1 VAGNPNKQQTMK
13 TLFLTIIAVAV
24 MEFAAAQTISKDVV
38 ATAGD
43 TYTNTSE
50 NIVLSWTI
58 GQTVTGTFYSGDGT
72 FSISQGFHT
81 GMPLSGIG
89 IEEYY
94 SNSPVQNI
102 YPNPTHGNAYL
113 EMTNS
118 QEGPIIFKIYN
129 AQGKL
134 VSTQQEIIENEKI
147 EIQLQSLK
155 PGIYF
160 ISSLFEDGNK
170 KSQKIIKQ

>member
-1 VAGNPNKQQTMK
+1 
-13 TLFLTIIAVAV
+13 
-24 MEFAAAQTISKDVV
+24 
-38 ATAGD
+38 
-43 TYTNTSE
+43 
-50 NIVLSWTI
+50 
-58 GQTVTGTFYSGDGT
+58 
-72 FSISQGFHT
+72 
-81 GMPLSGIG
+81 MPLSGIG

-94 SNSPVQNI
+94 TNSPVQNI